1 MLNRFIMAVKRLAR
15 YCLKPVLRRKRFM
28 MRDSEIGRG
37 ALVSLVESLPSDNPM
52 VMIEVGSYRGE
63 SAQIFLGTN
72 RFSRIYCI
80 DPWKMYYD
88 ANDGAA
94 FTDMSE
100 VEKDFDQRV
109 GGDCRVVKVKG
120 TIDDFLSAYP
130 DIKIDFAYVDGCHT
144 YEAVKHDL
152 QCILSSCPPH
162 VAVGGHDYADN
173 LWEGVKRAIK
183 ECVGN
188 PDAVFPDTSWVKYR

>member
-1 MLNRFIMAVKRLAR
+1 
-15 YCLKPVLRRKRFM
+15 M
-28 MRDSEIGRG
+28 MRDSDIGRDS
-37 ALVSLVESLPSDNPM
+37 LIKLVESLPGDSPM

-94 FTDMSE
+94 FTDMAV
-100 VEKDFDQRV
+100 VEQDFDHRV
-109 GGDCRVVKVKG
+109 GGDDRVVKVKG
-120 TIDDFLSAYP
+120 TIDTFLEQYP
-130 DIKIDFAYVDGCHT
+130 DVKIDFAYVDGCHT

-152 QCILSSCPPH
+152 QRILSTCPPC
-162 VAVGGHDYADN
+162 VAVGGHDYADSP
-173 LWEGVKRAIK
+173 WEGVKRAIQ
-183 ECVGN
+183 ECVGD
-188 PDAVFPDTSWVKYR
+188 PDAIFPDSSWVKFR